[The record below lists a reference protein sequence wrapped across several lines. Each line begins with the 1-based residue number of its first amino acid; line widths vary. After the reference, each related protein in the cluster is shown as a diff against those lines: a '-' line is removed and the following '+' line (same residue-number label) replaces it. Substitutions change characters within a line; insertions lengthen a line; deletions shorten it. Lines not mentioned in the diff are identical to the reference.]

1 MNAVSSHAERL
12 WLPAAAVRDSSLR
25 SQRSLVVAIS
35 ALIVAAAAAWLTLS
49 APQSTNPP
57 ALTIFRVYLLLAHVG
72 IGLLWWHKRPGH
84 GIGTVLIIGGF
95 LWGATALQG
104 ASAPIV
110 FAIGVLAEGLASL
123 TTFYLAV
130 VFPQGRP
137 TTTVERALVGIGGV
151 VAVLLVPITMMTS
164 PQLIGGGGPLSMCAV
179 PCPPNAFFVADAPV
193 VAAALGA
200 VSLVLALLA
209 ILGVVVLWIVR
220 LRRATPAR
228 ARALAPVAI
237 ASLVFFPVF
246 FMYHVSRWALSL
258 PPDVQ
263 EDLAWLLVG
272 ARLAFP
278 LAFLVALV
286 QADLWAGSARLRLLN
301 ELLQRPSGVRWNE
314 AIAQSLNDPAARVG
328 YREPDGANYLDASGV
343 RLGGSRD
350 AGRLTV
356 NVERGG
362 EVVARI
368 VTDPALAHEPELLAA
383 AADATLVAVEKGH
396 LETAFHE
403 LEGRVAEAGDEER
416 RRIQRD
422 LHDSAQQRLIALR
435 VHVALASEK
444 LDNGPDERDLV
455 ERIGRELDEALDEL
469 RSVARGSDPISLE
482 RYGIGSALRE
492 VAGRLSPLIE
502 VKQSHAR
509 RYPRETERAAYFC
522 CSEAMQNAMKHA
534 GHNARVWVT
543 LADGDGVLTFQVDD
557 DGLGFDRGTVNDGTG
572 LANMEERVT
581 QLGGHLEI
589 GSRPGGGTRIT
600 GTLPV

>member
-1 MNAVSSHAERL
+1 MNAVSGHTERL
-12 WLPAAAVRDSSLR
+12 WLPVTAVRDSSLR
-25 SQRSLVVAIS
+25 SQRSLIVAIS
-35 ALIVAAAAAWLTLS
+35 AVIVAGAAAWLTLS
-49 APQSTNPP
+49 APHSTNPP
-57 ALTIFRVYLLLAHVG
+57 ALTLFRVYLLLAHVG

-104 ASAPIV
+104 AGAPIV
-110 FAIGVLAEGLASL
+110 YAIGVLAEGLASL

-130 VFPQGRP
+130 VFPHGRP
-137 TTTVERALVGIGGV
+137 TTLAERTLVGIGAV
-151 VAVLLVPITMMTS
+151 VAVLLVPISMMVS
-164 PQLIGGGGPLSMCAV
+164 PHLIGGGGPLSRCAV
-179 PCPPNAFFVADAPV
+179 PCPANAFFVADAPV
-193 VAAALGA
+193 VGAAIGA
-200 VSLVLALLA
+200 ISLVLALVA
-209 ILGVVVLWIVR
+209 TLGVVLLWIAR

-228 ARALAPVAI
+228 ARAQAPVAA
-237 ASLVFFPVF
+237 ASLIFFPVF
-246 FMYHVSRWALSL
+246 FMFHLGRWALSL
-258 PPDVQ
+258 PPAVQ
-263 EDLAWLLVG
+263 DDLAWLLIA

-278 LAFLVALV
+278 LAFLLALI

-301 ELLQRPSGVRWNE
+301 ELLHRPSGPRWNE

-328 YREPDGANYLDASGV
+328 YREPDGPNYLDAAGV

-350 AGRLTV
+350 ADRLTV
-356 NVERGG
+356 DVERGG
-362 EVVARI
+362 DVVARI
-368 VTDPALAHEPELLAA
+368 VTDPALVHEPELLAA
-383 AADATLVAVEKGH
+383 AADATLMAVEKGH

-444 LDNGPDERDLV
+444 LHGGPDERALV

-482 RYGIGSALRE
+482 RYGVGSALRE

-502 VKQSHAR
+502 VNQSHAK
-509 RYPRETERAAYFC
+509 RYPRATERAAYFC
-522 CSEAMQNAMKHA
+522 CSEAMQNALKHA
-534 GHNARVWVT
+534 GRNSRVWVT
-543 LADGDGVLTFQVDD
+543 LGDGEGVLTFQVDD
-557 DGLGFDRGTVNDGTG
+557 DGPGFDRESITYGTG
-572 LANMEERVT
+572 LANMEERVGK
-581 QLGGHLEI
+581 LGGYLEI

-600 GTLPV
+600 GTLPF